1 MGGEWEGVGGGEV
14 EMWVGGCHF
23 LEVQNF
29 YFLYFFGGDVGGWVS
44 LLGGTNS
51 QKSVYRG
58 VVYYVVG
65 TYSGVVFT
73 YSGVVW
79 YT

>member
-1 MGGEWEGVGGGEV
+1 
-14 EMWVGGCHF
+14 
-23 LEVQNF
+23 
-29 YFLYFFGGDVGGWVS
+29 VS